1 MPETK
6 VVKKKPSVFRLIYGN
21 ESNKTERKKQMSEI
35 LKKTV
40 VTSGVFCIGKPT
52 LGNYRYMPKKNTVK

>member
-1 MPETK
+1 
-6 VVKKKPSVFRLIYGN
+6 
-21 ESNKTERKKQMSEI
+21 MSEI

-40 VTSGVFCIGKPT
+40 VTSEMVFIGKPT